1 MARRALPVAIWLVA
15 ALVLVVHAWHYRGF
29 FVDDAFISLRYAERL
44 ATGHGLTWTDG
55 ERVEGYSNLL
65 WVLGCAALLRVGI
78 GGVLAARILGVA
90 SSLATLA
97 AVSWRYRGLP
107 ALFACLVLA
116 IGLPLPSW
124 SMGGLEAPLVA
135 AELAWGLALALD
147 GDARATIF
155 FALLCATRP
164 DGALLV
170 AAALAAVAVTRGWR
184 LALRMAIAPAAVVVA
199 LTLFRVAYY
208 GDWVPNTAR
217 IKVSLTPERLRFGAR
232 YVFFFVLGFLP
243 LLVAAASAIV
253 AAVVDR
259 AARPRIVLLGTVLV
273 AWLAYV
279 VFVGSDWMP
288 AHRQLVPAL
297 VAAAMLA
304 AEALA
309 VAVAHGG
316 DWRIRAWIGAA
327 VVLAVL
333 ALAQRNDTEAP
344 GHKHAWVWDSQAV
357 GDTLRRA
364 FADRR
369 PLLAVDS
376 AGALSYYSRLPALD
390 LMGLT
395 DRHIATHPT
404 PDVGRT
410 IPGHEHGDG
419 KYALSRQPDL
429 VIFCGPEGGHACY
442 RSGHEMEA
450 DPRFAADY
458 VPVTLDAGRVRSHI
472 FVRKQGRVGIAG
484 GGDPAYL
491 FADGKAGIARLDG
504 DTLVLA
510 LSGCSELPLGATAPP
525 TVDGDA
531 HATVHDG
538 VVRLCSDHDGARV
551 RSLTL
556 R

>member
-1 MARRALPVAIWLVA
+1 MPRRALPIAIWLVA
-15 ALVLVVHAWHYRGF
+15 ALVLVAHAWHYRGF

-44 ATGHGLTWTDG
+44 ATDHGLTWTDG
-55 ERVEGYSNLL
+55 EHVEGYSNLL
-65 WVLGCAALLRVGI
+65 WVLGCAALIRVGI
-78 GGVLAARILGVA
+78 AGVVAARILGVA
-90 SSLATLA
+90 SALA
-97 AVSWRYRGLP
+97 ALAALAWRYRGLP

-116 IGLPLPSW
+116 VSLPLPAW
-124 SMGGLEAPLVA
+124 AMGGLEAPLVA
-135 AELAWGLALALD
+135 AELAWALAFALD
-147 GDARATIF
+147 GDARASIF

-170 AAALAAVAVTRGWR
+170 AAALAAVALTRGWR
-184 LALRMAIAPAAVVVA
+184 VALRMALLPAAVVVA

-217 IKVSLTPERLRFGAR
+217 IKVSVTPERIRFGAR
-232 YVFFFVLGFLP
+232 YLFFFVLGFLP
-243 LLVAAASAIV
+243 LLVAAASAI
-253 AAVVDR
+253 AAAIVDR
-259 AARPRIVLLGTVLV
+259 AARARIVLLASVLV

-279 VFVGSDWMP
+279 VVIGSDWMP

-297 VAAAMLA
+297 VVAAMLA

-309 VAVAHGG
+309 VAVARGG
-316 DWRIRAWIGAA
+316 DWRIRGALA
-327 VVLAVL
+327 ATVVLVVL
-333 ALAQRNDTEAP
+333 ALAQRADTEAP
-344 GHKHAWVWDSQAV
+344 GGKHAWVWDSEAV

-395 DRHIATHPT
+395 DRHIATHAT
-404 PDVGRT
+404 PEIGRT

-419 KYALSRQPDL
+419 QYALSRQPDL
-429 VIFCGPEGGHACY
+429 VIFCGPQGGRACY
-442 RSGHEMEA
+442 RSGKEIEA

-458 VPVTLDAGRVRSHI
+458 VPVTVDAGRVRAQL
-472 FVRKQGRVGIAG
+472 FVRTRGRVGIAG
-484 GGDPAYL
+484 GVIPAYL
-491 FADGKAGIARLDG
+491 FADGKAGVARLDG
-504 DTLVLA
+504 DSLVLA
-510 LSGCSELPLGATAPP
+510 LSGCSERALGVTSPL

-531 HATVHDG
+531 HATVHSG
-538 VVRLCSDHDGARV
+538 VVRLCSDRDGAIV
-551 RSLTL
+551 RAL